1 MPHPARSASRTS
13 PDLDVLQIGSIGYE
27 QFALVTEFA
36 RHLREAG
43 VGRLIDV
50 RQLPISRRRGF
61 AKTALSVALAEE
73 GIEYVH
79 MKELGNPKHLRDLY
93 KSGNSDEGR
102 RLYVDHLA
110 ENGGAALDALEVHV
124 RERPCA
130 LMCFEHDVRVCH
142 RHVIFEALSER
153 VDEHLEVTEI
163 AER

>member
-1 MPHPARSASRTS
+1 MSHPAHSASRAS
-13 PDLDVLQIGSIGYE
+13 PDFDALQVGSVGYE
-27 QFALVTEFA
+27 EFALVTEFA
-36 RHLREAG
+36 RCLREAG
-43 VGRLIDV
+43 IERLIDV

-61 AKTALSVALAEE
+61 AKTALALALAEE

-93 KSGNSDEGR
+93 KSGSSDEGR

-110 ENGGAALDALEVHV
+110 EHGAAALDALEVHV
-124 RERPCA
+124 RERRCA
-130 LMCFEHDVRVCH
+130 LMCFEHDVHVCH

-163 AER
+163 AEG